1 MILIYSTTEHASG
14 HWEIDQI
21 TTILIPRAVGNLF
34 QFWAGSWEIIRGGTG
49 GGTGGTCG
57 I

>member
-1 MILIYSTTEHASG
+1 MILIYSTTKHASG
-14 HWEIDQI
+14 HQEINQI
-21 TTILIPRAVGNLF
+21 TTVLIQRTVANLF
-34 QFWAGSWEIIRGGTG
+34 QFWVGSWGIIRGGTG

>member
-21 TTILIPRAVGNLF
+21 TTTLIPRAVGNLF

-49 GGTGGTCG
+49 GGTGGT
-57 I
+57 